1 MGARFTRHLRILWAF
16 CATEGQWHLHICR
29 EQELRWVERIAAIV
43 VLSMSSPA
51 LAQSNDAELAKQLA
65 NPVSSLISVPFQ
77 SNYDCCF
84 GPNEASR
91 YLLNIQPVVPVSLNP
106 DWNLIVRTILPV
118 ISMGS
123 PAPTIPSS
131 TGLGDTTQSFFL
143 SPSKTVNGV
152 TWGVGPVFLW
162 PTGNNVFGSQKWGAG
177 PTAVILKQDEGWTY
191 GALVNHI
198 WSYAGKS
205 GDPGVNSTFL
215 QPFLNYTWPDSTG
228 ITLQTES
235 TYNWITKEWTVPIIF
250 LVSHVYNIGGQRVQ
264 FQIGPRFYAM
274 RPSGGPDW
282 GARFNITFLFPKR

>member
-29 EQELRWVERIAAIV
+29 EHELRWVERIAAIV

-152 TWGVGPVFLW
+152 TWGIGPVFLW

-177 PTAVILKQDEGWTY
+177 PTAVILKQDGGWTY

-198 WSYAGKS
+198 WSYTGKS
-205 GDPGVNSTFL
+205 GVPDVNSTFL

-235 TYNWITKEWTVPIIF
+235 TYNWIAKEWTVPIVF

-264 FQIGPRFYAM
+264 FQIGPRFYAV

>member
-1 MGARFTRHLRILWAF
+1 M
-16 CATEGQWHLHICR
+16 
-29 EQELRWVERIAAIV
+29 RWVRRIAAIV
-43 VLSMSSPA
+43 ALSMSNPA

-84 GPNEASR
+84 GPNDASR

-106 DWNLIVRTILPV
+106 DWNLIIRTILPV

-143 SPSKTVNGV
+143 SPGKTVNGV
-152 TWGVGPVFLW
+152 TWGIGPVFLW

-205 GDPGVNSTFL
+205 GVPDVNSTFL

-228 ITLQTES
+228 VTLQTES
-235 TYNWITKEWTVPIIF
+235 TYNWNTKEWTVPIIF

-282 GARFNITFLFPKR
+282 GARINITFLFPKR